1 MSFVIIYATFKDK
14 KEAMD
19 ISRALLEDRLIACSN
34 IIDGAMSVY
43 RWNGETVTD
52 TEAVA
57 VMKSRTGLFGEI
69 LKKIKELHSYEI
81 PSVSMVE
88 LKDLNPAFGDWIAES
103 VRLD

>member
-1 MSFVIIYATFKDK
+1 MSFVIVYATFKDK
-14 KEAMD
+14 KEALD

-57 VMKSRTGLFGEI
+57 VMKSRAELFSKI

-88 LKDLNPAFGDWIAES
+88 LKDINQTFGDWIAES

>member
-1 MSFVIIYATFKDK
+1 MSFVIVYATFKDK
-14 KEAMD
+14 KEALD

>member
-1 MSFVIIYATFKDK
+1 VSFVIVYATFKDK

-19 ISRALLEDRLIACSN
+19 ISRVLIEDRLIACSN

>member
-1 MSFVIIYATFKDK
+1 MSFVIVYATFKDK
-14 KEAMD
+14 KEALD
-19 ISRALLEDRLIACSN
+19 ISRVLIEDRLIACSN

-57 VMKSRTGLFGEI
+57 VMKSRAGLFGEI

-88 LKDLNPAFGDWIAES
+88 LKDINQTFGDWIAES

>member
-1 MSFVIIYATFKDK
+1 MSFVIVYATFKDK

>member
-1 MSFVIIYATFKDK
+1 VIVYATFKDK
-14 KEAMD
+14 KEALD